1 MERRYDLFQHSSTR
15 NIEGYNEAIRK
26 QNEALDEKQSELP
39 YIVVIVDELA
49 DLMMV
54 AGKEVENAIQ
64 RITQMARAAGIH
76 LIIATQRP
84 SVDVITGLIKNNIP
98 SRIAFAVSSQTDSRT
113 IIDSGGADKLLGKG
127 DMLYVANG
135 GSTRTRVQG
144 AF

>member
-15 NIEGYNEAIRK
+15 NIKGYNELIRK
-26 QNEALDEKQSELP
+26 QNQELDEKQPELP

-76 LIIATQRP
+76 LIVATQRP
-84 SVDVITGLIKNNIP
+84 SVDVITGIIK
-98 SRIAFAVSSQTDSRT
+98 
-113 IIDSGGADKLLGKG
+113 IIFHLE
-127 DMLYVANG
+127 
-135 GSTRTRVQG
+135 
-144 AF
+144 

>member
-15 NIEGYNEAIRK
+15 NIKGYNELIRK
-26 QNEALDEKQSELP
+26 QNQELDEKQPELP

-64 RITQMARAAGIH
+64 RITQMARATGIH
-76 LIIATQRP
+76 LIVATQRP
-84 SVDVITGLIKNNIP
+84 SVDVITGIIKNNIP

-113 IIDSGGADKLLGKG
+113 IIGTGGCRK
-127 DMLYVANG
+127 V
-135 GSTRTRVQG
+135 TW
-144 AF
+144 

>member
-15 NIEGYNEAIRK
+15 NIKGYNELIRK
-26 QNEALDEKQSELP
+26 QNQELDEKQPELP

-76 LIIATQRP
+76 LIVATQRP
-84 SVDVITGLIKNNIP
+84 SVDVITGIIKNNIP
-98 SRIAFAVSSQTDSRT
+98 S
-113 IIDSGGADKLLGKG
+113 KLL
-127 DMLYVANG
+127 LL
-135 GSTRTRVQG
+135 
-144 AF
+144 

>member
-15 NIEGYNEAIRK
+15 NIKGYNELIRK
-26 QNEALDEKQSELP
+26 QNQELDEKQPELP

-76 LIIATQRP
+76 LIVATQKTFCGCNYR
-84 SVDVITGLIKNNIP
+84 
-98 SRIAFAVSSQTDSRT
+98 
-113 IIDSGGADKLLGKG
+113 
-127 DMLYVANG
+127 YH
-135 GSTRTRVQG
+135 
-144 AF
+144 